1 MTCKDCL
8 SYGVCHVVYD
18 IGEFQE
24 HAEVC
29 ESFKNKADFVEVVR
43 CEKCKHGDVAIFSKT
58 IDGEETI
65 GCYCNLKKAVTDV
78 DGYCEECDNY
88 HDT

>member
-1 MTCKDCL
+1 MATCRDCIK
-8 SYGVCHVVYD
+8 SD
-18 IGEFQE
+18 
-24 HAEVC
+24 VC
-29 ESFKNKADFVEVVR
+29 ELYVHLHNIEDRKNKCLHFKNKADFVEVVR

-78 DGYCEECDNY
+78 DGYCPCGQRK
-88 HDT
+88 